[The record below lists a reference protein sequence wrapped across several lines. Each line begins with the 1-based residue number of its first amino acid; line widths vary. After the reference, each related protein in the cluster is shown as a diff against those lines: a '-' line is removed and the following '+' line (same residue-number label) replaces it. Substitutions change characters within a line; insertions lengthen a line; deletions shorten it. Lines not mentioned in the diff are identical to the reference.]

1 MLSSGMFSDL
11 AASIAVRSR
20 ALPSGSP
27 PPCLAAMVISRISR
41 VNSAPRRA
49 SATAFFRLI
58 CFHLLWP
65 AIRTPRVPNLQ
76 LDPSAAPQVG
86 YRPMTIRLVV
96 LVTLATVAAC
106 ERPGSDRTEREVVG
120 EALKGLV
127 TYPRS
132 SLVSVSAG
140 RDAAQLV
147 LSAPAPARSE
157 EHTSELQSPCNLVCR
172 LLLEKKNKRYNI
184 YTVHSHL

>member
-86 YRPMTIRLVV
+86 YRPMTIRL
-96 LVTLATVAAC
+96 
-106 ERPGSDRTEREVVG
+106 
-120 EALKGLV
+120 
-127 TYPRS
+127 
-132 SLVSVSAG
+132 
-140 RDAAQLV
+140 
-147 LSAPAPARSE
+147 RSE
-157 EHTSELQSPCNLVCR
+157 EHTSELQSHSDLVCR
-172 LLLEKKNKRYNI
+172 LLLEKKKKNN
-184 YTVHSHL
+184 

>member
-1 MLSSGMFSDL
+1 MSNAAPPGPYASYVTSSYVTPSSSPVPFLTARSMLSSGMFSAL

-65 AIRTPRVPNLQ
+65 AIPTPRVPNLQ

-86 YRPMTIRLVV
+86 YRPMTIRLVG
-96 LVTLATVAAC
+96 LVFLAALTAAC
-106 ERPGSDRTEREVVG
+106 ERPGEGGAAAQQAAETF
-120 EALKGLV
+120 KGMV
-127 TYPRS
+127 AYPRS
-132 SLVSVSAG
+132 SLVSTSTG
-140 RDAAQLV
+140 GDAVQV
-147 LSAPAPARSE
+147 VR
-157 EHTSELQSPCNLVCR
+157 
-172 LLLEKKNKRYNI
+172 
-184 YTVHSHL
+184 